1 MRFKRPAV
9 KIKSNANAPPAH
21 SQIVSAEDMASS
33 NPNETVS
40 PSITKTVAPNIR
52 KVTPYRSRLSNA
64 VAAPAVTTEPV
75 TSTPIET
82 FGWLAAIVL
91 HSATVPSML
100 AVMAGLT
107 DRLPG
112 VDLVLLV
119 WTGLTLLFVKATIQK
134 DMLNIVT
141 IGFGFIIQATLMAL
155 IFFK

>member
-1 MRFKRPAV
+1 MIDINQV
-9 KIKSNANAPPAH
+9 KTFVQTKISV
-21 SQIVSAEDMASS
+21 ISA
-33 NPNETVS
+33 
-40 PSITKTVAPNIR
+40 
-52 KVTPYRSRLSNA
+52 
-64 VAAPAVTTEPV
+64 
-75 TSTPIET
+75 ET

-91 HSATVPSML
+91 HAATVPSML

-141 IGFGFIIQATLMAL
+141 IGLGFIVQAVLMAL

>member
-1 MRFKRPAV
+1 MIDNINKLKEFVQTKMSV
-9 KIKSNANAPPAH
+9 I
-21 SQIVSAEDMASS
+21 SA
-33 NPNETVS
+33 
-40 PSITKTVAPNIR
+40 
-52 KVTPYRSRLSNA
+52 
-64 VAAPAVTTEPV
+64 
-75 TSTPIET
+75 ET

-91 HSATVPSML
+91 HASTVPSLL

-119 WTGLTLLFVKATIQK
+119 WAGLTLMFIKAAIQK

-141 IGFGFIIQATLMAL
+141 IGVGFIIQAVMMAL